1 MKQYSYYS
9 YIAFLCACTEKKRFK
24 VCKIAPKKS
33 VLKCAFR
40 KNEKIF
46 EKAIDKVVK
55 NYYNDKRTKIWKN
68 FFEKGKMLLW

>member
-9 YIAFLCACTEKKRFK
+9 YIAFFVCMHGKKRFK

-46 EKAIDKVVK
+46 EKTIDKVVK
-55 NYYNDKRTKIWKN
+55 NYYNDKRTKI
-68 FFEKGKMLLW
+68 

>member
-9 YIAFLCACTEKKRFK
+9 YIAFFVCLHGKKGVLKCVK

-55 NYYNDKRTKIWKN
+55 NYYNDKRTKI
-68 FFEKGKMLLW
+68 